1 MPGMT
6 LSQLFLNYLVQ
17 GCVLGLAALVLLALA
32 PRLLRRYSARW
43 FCRVWAVLGILL
55 LLPLGSLP
63 LWRQRAPVQLHAPAA
78 WVQPVEVPSPVL
90 SDDPTQAGLFHDQD
104 ADLPAPVPSSDIA
117 IQSSEAS
124 APLLRLPDPLTLL
137 AGVWLAGTA
146 GFVLWQWAA
155 YLTWRRRA
163 LRLSRPGAGPWAEAW
178 ADACREV
185 PLHHPVPLR
194 RTSAVSSPVTAGL
207 LRPVV
212 LVPEQAPAPE
222 AARMM
227 LLHERTHLRRHDL
240 ALKALLLAARALHWY
255 NPAITLL
262 ARRADRDM
270 EAACDAQVVA
280 GHGPRWRGAYGDAL
294 LAAVRMGRAPAL
306 TTGFALSKRELKF
319 RFARLWDAA
328 PRRRGRLAL
337 AAVGMCAALGVGLI
351 ACTPAQQNT
360 LAPAVPESS
369 PAAQQTPAPATA
381 APVTNRSGTAQRDPN
396 MLSTSRGTLAAP
408 LPGELESVSYTLYNG
423 TQLGDRVDLAMADGE
438 GGVSFWHSED
448 SGAAYTA
455 ETLDLT
461 ALLGDG
467 PFRVANYEQLTPDT
481 GFLVIAR
488 ENEAAPG
495 HMTDKNLCFLR
506 QNGGDWQLM
515 SEQSCPAGTDLGGWH
530 TQPFYRL
537 NDNVGF
543 WAPHTD
549 YHGFDLWRTVDGGAS
564 WEKMDLSGLEALIPY
579 EDIPGIH
586 TCWAGSDDLNP
597 APGSL
602 RIHCNAVD
610 TNSTGTRTFWLIS
623 NDYGETWRVRGSY
636 IPESGQAAPRW
647 LTQATPLPEEDEALA
662 EELYSRLQDCLYLNR
677 CTTGEQVLLA
687 WEKTGSGWQPAA
699 PGTPGTLE
707 GVYAKAAEG
716 MTADSV
722 RVGLQNTLT
731 DAALQSLFPDWDG
744 PLPML
749 AEVDGQLYIRCERA
763 ADLSGSGWWMDA
775 GLRYGGGSSG
785 GNGYGYGY
793 GSGGNGHHNEDHGN
807 GDTRRLRL
815 WQDGTGRC
823 MDLGLCWNGTCW
835 LLDSAETQNLPETCP
850 LCGGPVEN
858 RTVGTQEGGLEKQ
871 PCIHA
876 AYGEDYIFP
885 EYTVYQCVCT
895 QCGQWQS
902 DTWQVVSGQQ
912 RLVCHGYQ

>member
-1 MPGMT
+1 MPGAT

-32 PRLLRRYSARW
+32 SRLLRRYSARW
-43 FCRVWAVLGILL
+43 FCRVWAVLGVLL

-63 LWRQRAPVQLHAPAA
+63 LWRQRAPVQLHTPAA
-78 WVQPVEVPSPVL
+78 WVQPVEVPSPAAPV
-90 SDDPTQAGLFHDQD
+90 QAGLLHDQD
-104 ADLPAPVPSSDIA
+104 ADLPAPAPSSA
-117 IQSSEAS
+117 ATAQSPAAA

-137 AGVWLAGTA
+137 AGVWLAGAA
-146 GFVLWQWAA
+146 GFVLWQAAA
-155 YLTWRRRA
+155 YLTWRRRV
-163 LRLSRPGAGPWAEAW
+163 LRLSCPGAGPWAEAW
-178 ADACREV
+178 AQACREV
-185 PLHHPVPLR
+185 PLDRPVPLR
-194 RTSAVSSPVTAGL
+194 RTAAVGCPVTAGL
-207 LRPVV
+207 LHPVV
-212 LVPEQAPAPE
+212 LVPERAPAPE
-222 AARMM
+222 TARMM
-227 LLHERTHLRRHDL
+227 LLHERTHLRRRDL

-255 NPAITLL
+255 NPAVTLL

-280 GHGPRWRGAYGDAL
+280 GHDPRWRGAYGEAL
-294 LAAVRMGRAPAL
+294 LAAVRMGRTPAL

-337 AAVGMCAALGVGLI
+337 VSVGMCAALGVGLI

-369 PAAQQTPAPATA
+369 PTTQETPVPATA
-381 APVTNRSGTAQRDPN
+381 APVTDHSGITQRDPA
-396 MLSTSRGTLAAP
+396 MLSTTRRQLTAP
-408 LPGELESVSYTLYNG
+408 LPGELESVSHDLYCG

-448 SGAAYTA
+448 GGATYTA

-461 ALLGDG
+461 AFLGDG
-467 PFRVANYEQLTPDT
+467 PFRVANYEQLTPGT

-488 ENEAAPG
+488 ESEAAPG
-495 HMTDKNLCFLR
+495 YMTDKNLCFLR

-515 SEQSCPAGTDLGGWH
+515 SEQTCPSGTELGGWH
-530 TQPFYRL
+530 TQPFYWI
-537 NDNVGF
+537 NENVGF

-564 WEKMDLSGLEALIPY
+564 WEKMNLSGLESLIPY

-586 TCWAGSDDLNP
+586 TCWAGTDDLNA

-602 RIHCNAVD
+602 RVHCNAVD
-610 TNSTGTRTFWLIS
+610 TNNTGTRTFWLIS
-623 NDYGETWRVRGSY
+623 NDYGETWRVRGAY
-636 IPESGQAAPRW
+636 TPESGQAAPGW
-647 LTQATPLPEEDEALA
+647 LTRATPLPEEDAALA

-677 CTTGEQVLLA
+677 CTTGEQVVLA
-687 WEKTGSGWQPAA
+687 WEKTGSGWQSAA

-716 MTADSV
+716 LTADSV
-722 RVGLQNTLT
+722 QAGLNCTLT
-731 DAALQSLFPDWDG
+731 DAARQSLFPGWDG

-763 ADLSGSGWWMDA
+763 ADLSGEDWWMGA
-775 GLRYGGGSSG
+775 GFSYGGGNG
-785 GNGYGYGY
+785 NGNGYGN
-793 GSGGNGHHNEDHGN
+793 GNGN
-807 GDTRRLRL
+807 GQPRRLRL
-815 WQDGTGRC
+815 WQDGGNCC

-835 LLDSAETQNLPETCP
+835 LLDS
-850 LCGGPVEN
+850 VED
-858 RTVGTQEGGLEKQ
+858 GTL
-871 PCIHA
+871 
-876 AYGEDYIFP
+876 
-885 EYTVYQCVCT
+885 
-895 QCGQWQS
+895 
-902 DTWQVVSGQQ
+902 
-912 RLVCHGYQ
+912 

>member
-17 GCVLGLAALVLLALA
+17 GCVLGLGVLGLLALA

-43 FCRVWAVLGILL
+43 FCRVWAVLGVLL
-55 LLPLGSLP
+55 LLPLGSLS
-63 LWRQRAPVQLHAPAA
+63 LWRQHAPVQLHTPTA
-78 WVQPVEVPSPVL
+78 WVQPVEVPSPAA
-90 SDDPTQAGLFHDQD
+90 PAQASPLHDQD
-104 ADLPAPVPSSDIA
+104 ADLPAPAPSSDIA
-117 IQSSEAS
+117 GQSPEAS

-146 GFVLWQWAA
+146 GFVLWQGAA
-155 YLTWRRRA
+155 YLTWRRRVR
-163 LRLSRPGAGPWAEAW
+163 RLSCPGAGPWAEAW

-185 PLHHPVPLR
+185 PLRHSVPLC
-194 RTSAVSSPVTAGL
+194 RTAAVSSPVTAGL

-227 LLHERTHLRRHDL
+227 LLHERTHLRRRDL

-255 NPAITLL
+255 NPAVALL
-262 ARRADRDM
+262 TRRADRDM

-280 GHGPRWRGAYGDAL
+280 GHSPRWRGAYGEAL

-306 TTGFALSKRELKF
+306 TTGFAISKKELKF

-351 ACTPAQQNT
+351 ACTPAQQNI
-360 LAPAVPESS
+360 LAPTLPESS
-369 PAAQQTPAPATA
+369 PAAQQTPTPA
-381 APVTNRSGTAQRDPN
+381 APVTDRSGTAQRDPAL
-396 MLSTSRGTLAAP
+396 LSTTRHQLTAP

-448 SGAAYTA
+448 NGATYTA

-467 PFRVANYEQLTPDT
+467 PFRVANYEQLTPET

-488 ENEAAPG
+488 ESKTAPG
-495 HMTDKNLCFLR
+495 HMTDKDLCFLR

-515 SEQSCPAGTDLGGWH
+515 SEQSCPADTELGGWH
-530 TQPFYRL
+530 TQPFYWM
-537 NDNVGF
+537 NENVGF

-564 WEKMDLSGLEALIPY
+564 WEKLDLSGLESLIPY

-586 TCWAGSDDLNP
+586 TCWAGTDDLDL

-602 RIHCNAVD
+602 RVHCNAVD
-610 TNSTGTRTFWLIS
+610 TNNTGTRTFWLIS
-623 NDYGETWRVRGSY
+623 DDYGETWRVRGSY
-636 IPESGQAAPRW
+636 TPESGQAAPRW

-722 RVGLQNTLT
+722 RAGLNCTLT
-731 DAALQSLFPDWDG
+731 DAARQSLFPGWDG

-763 ADLSGSGWWMDA
+763 ADLSGEGWWMGA
-775 GLRYGGGSSG
+775 GFRYGGGNG
-785 GNGYGYGY
+785 NGNGNGYGN
-793 GSGGNGHHNEDHGN
+793 SNGNGQAH
-807 GDTRRLRL
+807 RLRL
-815 WQDGTGRC
+815 WQDGGNCC
-823 MDLGLCWNGTCW
+823 MDLHLRQENGCW
-835 LLDSAETQNLPETCP
+835 LLDSAEETQNLPEACP
-850 LCGGPVEN
+850 LCGGPLEN
-858 RTVGTQEGGLEKQ
+858 RAVDTQEGGLEKQ
-871 PCIHA
+871 PCIHE

-885 EYTVYQCVCT
+885 KYTVYQCVCT

-902 DTWQVVSGQQ
+902 DTWQEANGQQ
-912 RLVCHGYQ
+912 RMVCHGYQ

>member
-1 MPGMT
+1 MIRKEVLFMPGMT

-17 GCVLGLAALVLLALA
+17 GCVLGLAALALLALA

-43 FCRVWAVLGILL
+43 FCRVWAVLGVLL

-63 LWRQRAPVQLHAPAA
+63 LWQQRAPVQLHTPAA
-78 WVQPVEVPSPVL
+78 WVQPVEVPSPAA
-90 SDDPTQAGLFHDQD
+90 PAQAGLFHDRD
-104 ADLPAPVPSSDIA
+104 TTLPTPA
-117 IQSSEAS
+117 QSSAAAAQSPETA

-137 AGVWLAGTA
+137 AGMWLAGTA
-146 GFVLWQWAA
+146 GFLLWQGAA

-194 RTSAVSSPVTAGL
+194 LTAAVSSPVTAGL

-227 LLHERTHLRRHDL
+227 LLHERTHLRRRDL
-240 ALKALLLAARALHWY
+240 ALKSLLLAARALHWY
-255 NPAITLL
+255 NPAVTLL

-280 GHGPRWRGAYGDAL
+280 GHSPRWRGAYGEAL

-306 TTGFALSKRELKF
+306 TTGFALSKKELKF

-351 ACTPAQQNT
+351 ACTPAQDT
-360 LAPAVPESS
+360 AMTPALPESS
-369 PAAQQTPAPATA
+369 PTAQQTPAPA
-381 APVTNRSGTAQRDPN
+381 APVTDRSGTAQRDPAL
-396 MLSTSRGTLAAP
+396 LSTTRHQLTAP

-448 SGAAYTA
+448 SGATYTA

-461 ALLGDG
+461 TLLGDG
-467 PFRVANYEQLTPDT
+467 PFRVANYEQLTPET

-488 ENEAAPG
+488 ESETAPG

-515 SEQSCPAGTDLGGWH
+515 SEQSCPAGTELGGWH
-530 TQPFYRL
+530 TQPFYWM
-537 NDNVGF
+537 NENVGF

-564 WEKMDLSGLEALIPY
+564 WEKMDLSGLESLIPY

-586 TCWAGSDDLNP
+586 TCWAGTDDLNL

-602 RIHCNAVD
+602 RVHCNAVD
-610 TNSTGTRTFWLIS
+610 TNSTATGTFWLIS
-623 NDYGETWRVRGSY
+623 DDYGETWRVRGSY
-636 IPESGQAAPRW
+636 TPESGQAAPRW
-647 LTQATPLPEEDEALA
+647 LTRATPLPEEDEALT
-662 EELYSRLQDCLYLNR
+662 EELYARLQDCLYLNR
-677 CTTGEQVLLA
+677 CTTGEQVVLA

-707 GVYAKAAEG
+707 GVYSKAAEG
-716 MTADSV
+716 LTADSV
-722 RVGLQNTLT
+722 RAGLNCTLT
-731 DAALQSLFPDWDG
+731 DTARQSLLPDWDG

-749 AEVDGQLYIRCERA
+749 AEMDGQLYIRCERA

-775 GLRYGGGSSG
+775 GLRYGGGSG

-793 GSGGNGHHNEDHGN
+793 GSGGN

-858 RTVGTQEGGLEKQ
+858 RTVGTREGGLEKQ